1 MKGRVVFKK
10 YRGALYFFAR
20 IMQVFPRSLRTK
32 FLNSQL
38 FGQSRF
44 GEAWRYILLLKLA
57 KSCGDNVSIR
67 NNVYLGNVQNLE
79 IGSNVSIHQ
88 MCYLECSGG
97 IRIGDNVSI
106 AHGSSVLSVNHSWVD
121 EGLPIK
127 YNPIEKKAVIIEDDV
142 WIGCGSRILAGVTI
156 CNRSI
161 IAAGAV
167 VTKDV
172 PTRTIVGG
180 VPACVLKTI

>member
-1 MKGRVVFKK
+1 MEGRFVFNK
-10 YRGALYFFAR
+10 YRHVLYLFAR
-20 IMQVFPRSLRTK
+20 IMQVFPRRLRIK
-32 FLNSQL
+32 FLNSQV

-44 GEAWRYILLLKLA
+44 GVAWRYILLLKLA

-97 IRIGDNVSI
+97 IIIGDNVSI
-106 AHGSSVLSVNHSWVD
+106 AHGSSILSVNHSWAD
-121 EGLPIK
+121 EGVPIK
-127 YNPIEKKAVIIEDDV
+127 YNPIEKKTVTIESDV
-142 WIGCGSRILAGVTI
+142 WVGCGSRILAGVTI
-156 CNRSI
+156 YNRSI

-172 PTRTIVGG
+172 PTKTIVGG
-180 VPACVLKTI
+180 VPARVLKPI